1 MRKCFLIFILV
12 SVSGCGLFRPSLR
25 KQLLPMEMTKVNG
38 GSFIMGDVI
47 YNKNDDSTPLH
58 EVTLNDFY
66 IGTYEV
72 TYEQYDAFAKA
83 TERPLPRDE
92 GRGRG
97 KRAVIYVNWDEA
109 VAFCNAYGYRLP
121 TEQEWEYAARS
132 RGLEQLYAG
141 TSEPDSLQH
150 YARYSENS
158 GAYSYNVGTKRPNDL
173 GLYDMSGNVAEYIGD
188 YYPFFRTDPDS
199 IEYYPLDERAMRV
212 IRGGSF
218 NSEDATLRTY
228 WRVGVLAEDRD
239 HTIGFRCVDS
249 EG

>member
-1 MRKCFLIFILV
+1 MKKWIVVLSLATL
-12 SVSGCGLFRPSLR
+12 SGCALFRASLR
-25 KQLLPMEMTKVNG
+25 EQLLPMEMTRVEG
-38 GSFIMGDVI
+38 GTFIMGDVI
-47 YNKNDDSTPLH
+47 FNKNDDSTPLH

-83 TERPLPRDE
+83 TDRPLPDDDE
-92 GRGRG
+92 RGRG
-97 KRAVIYVNWDEA
+97 KRAVIYVTWDEA

-132 RGLEQLYAG
+132 RGLDQLYAG
-141 TSEPDSLQH
+141 TSEMDSLRH
-150 YARYSENS
+150 YARYSESS
-158 GAYSYNVGTKRPNDL
+158 GAYSYHVGTKQPNDL
-173 GLYDMSGNVAEYIGD
+173 GLYDMSGNVAEYIGE

-212 IRGGSF
+212 IRDGSF

-239 HTIGFRCVDS
+239 HTIGFRCVDPD
-249 EG
+249 E